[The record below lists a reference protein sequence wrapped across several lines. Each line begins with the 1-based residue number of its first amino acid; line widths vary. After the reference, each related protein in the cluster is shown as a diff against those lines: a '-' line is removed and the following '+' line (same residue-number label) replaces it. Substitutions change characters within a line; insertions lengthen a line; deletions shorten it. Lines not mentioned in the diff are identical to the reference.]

1 MQTSL
6 PQLALTW
13 LAATLGGQQSLESD
27 TGHLRLLT
35 REGTQE
41 IRSKD
46 GDLIRRT
53 KLEVRQLRVIEF
65 PRGDGLVGLW
75 KEGTPGTQHY
85 VVQRAATG
93 FQRSREADYRIHLKG
108 GRFDPL
114 DEVPDC
120 KRPDLTESGNL
131 HLVQFVCPPLAEFR
145 AELEQLGAKV
155 YQFIPAHTR
164 IVRMDEET
172 AIQVK
177 ALPFV
182 RWIGPYQA
190 NYRLERE
197 LLSGLKSSSVD
208 SPIHCSVQVFE
219 SGPAQKER
227 VALKIKRLGGRIV
240 TQFSEGYQLQAL
252 LDRSQLLQVVA
263 LDEVMFIDRVAPR
276 EAAMNKVRIAGGAND
291 LESLEGFTGQGVR
304 GEVLD
309 TNVRQTHAAFQHHPL
324 IIHGTVQ
331 GSSDHGTKTTGIIF
345 GDGTGEP
352 SARGLL
358 PEGQGIFADFAFLA
372 NRYAHTAELLQA
384 PYNAVF
390 QSNSWGSSQT
400 TIYNSTSNQLD
411 NILFDMDITVIQAQG
426 NFGSQA
432 SLSQAWSKNVISVG
446 ALYHNNT
453 TQLDDDSWSGGAS
466 TGPAA
471 DGRIKPDLCFWY
483 DSIWTT
489 DNENDTDYDG
499 SFCCTSAATACVAGY
514 VGLVQQMWSE
524 GIFGNF
530 PVGTTVF
537 ERRARASTVR
547 ALLINSATQYPFNGM
562 NHDRSRTHQGWGIPD
577 VKTLHDN
584 RDSMLIVDE
593 SELLSEGG
601 AASYQVSVLP
611 GQSALKATMVF
622 LDPPGTTSASQH
634 RINDLSLKLTAPDST
649 EYWGNKGLLSGNWST
664 SGGVSNTIDVIENVF
679 VQNAQAGT
687 WLVEVFADEI
697 NQDGHVPTPALDAS
711 FALVV
716 SGIDPAL
723 PCPTPE
729 PYCTAK
735 LTSTGSMPA
744 IGSTGVALISST
756 GFTVTVSQA
765 VPQKTALLFWGSDTA
780 SIPFQG
786 GTLCVQAP
794 LTRGAPLTTDP
805 LGAAAWA
812 LDLSA
817 RTPGDQESYQVWF
830 RDPGDLAGFGTGL
843 SNGLTVTYCD

>member
-6 PQLALTW
+6 PKLALTW

-664 SGGVSNTIDVIENVF
+664 SGGGLEHHRRDRERLRPERPGRNL
-679 VQNAQAGT
+679 AGGGLRRRDQPGRT
-687 WLVEVFADEI
+687 R
-697 NQDGHVPTPALDAS
+697 P
-711 FALVV
+711 
-716 SGIDPAL
+716 DPGPRRQL
-723 PCPTPE
+723 RPGGQWHRSSPP
-729 PYCTAK
+729 
-735 LTSTGSMPA
+735 MPD
-744 IGSTGVALISST
+744 TR
-756 GFTVTVSQA
+756 
-765 VPQKTALLFWGSDTA
+765 ALLHGQTDLDREHA
-780 SIPFQG
+780 GHRLDRRGADLIHRLHRDRVAG
-786 GTLCVQAP
+786 GTAEDRAP
-794 LTRGAPLTTDP
+794 LLGLRHGLDP
-805 LGAAAWA
+805 LSGRNTLCPGPADAGRAAYHRPPGSRRLGPRPLGQDPWRPGV
-812 LDLSA
+812 LS
-817 RTPGDQESYQVWF
+817 
-830 RDPGDLAGFGTGL
+830 GL
-843 SNGLTVTYCD
+843 VQGPR